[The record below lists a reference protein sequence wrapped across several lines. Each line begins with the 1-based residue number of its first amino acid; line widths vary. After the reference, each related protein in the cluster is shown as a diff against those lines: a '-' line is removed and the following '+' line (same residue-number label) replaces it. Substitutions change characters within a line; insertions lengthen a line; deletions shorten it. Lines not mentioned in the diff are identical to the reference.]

1 MRKEFLLFI
10 SFVVKLEVPSTPT
23 EAHPLTIKPQPPP
36 VKPKPPPV
44 KPKPPP
50 VKPKPPPVKPK
61 PLLVRPQTQSE
72 IVNDN
77 FSTVA
82 IEGMLTMLQC
92 TKQCV

>member
-10 SFVVKLEVPSTPT
+10 SCVVKLEVPSTPT
-23 EAHPLTIKPQPPP
+23 EDHPLTIKPQ
-36 VKPKPPPV
+36 PPPV

-77 FSTVA
+77 LSTVA

-92 TKQCV
+92 TKQYV